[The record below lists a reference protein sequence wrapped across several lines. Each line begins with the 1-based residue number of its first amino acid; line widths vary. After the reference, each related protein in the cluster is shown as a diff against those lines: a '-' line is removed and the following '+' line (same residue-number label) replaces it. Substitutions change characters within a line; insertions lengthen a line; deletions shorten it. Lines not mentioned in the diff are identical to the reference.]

1 MRIYYTCL
9 LFYFS
14 LSLGLQGQIPSMD
27 NLDIK
32 EFTFFYKD
40 SIKNEVTFGNYEPTG
55 ILSTNDNSLIVST
68 QFSIFFPNQ
77 YKMPDQHEIVASKAY
92 TKEYFEEQKTY
103 RQKSHI
109 SSGSIF
115 KLNSQRKKIWET
127 FFKEKKVVRIKL
139 LSDSTILAVGEDVS
153 MNFFWMAKLDQE
165 GQILFEKQYKF
176 KRQPN
181 IENIETDSLNNVYLL
196 LSAERLNLISV
207 SKLYG
212 KRKIHFFTETENESD
227 LYLVKISYKGRMVW
241 KKAIDNRKN
250 YRTYGYDLLFFKK
263 NIYITSRYEGFEK
276 LKGVEN
282 IDEGRMLYRL
292 NRNGN
297 IIHKSQIDNKRLLLI
312 DKQLYLTTF
321 EHEDSLV
328 LYKLSKSLD
337 YLPFRTILLKD
348 MKKNWIQKALSGKE
362 FNYIVGTHHHNLG
375 CLLIELNKKNQAIGY
390 WKNSDNNLPSFVDA
404 ILTRDNS
411 VIIVAGEYS
420 KPNKEMNKSVH
431 SVKIYEIEKD

>member
-14 LSLGLQGQIPSMD
+14 FSLGLQGQIPSMD

-68 QFSIFFPNQ
+68 QFSISFPNQ
-77 YKMPDQHEIVASKAY
+77 YNTPDQHKIVASEAY
-92 TKEYFEEQKTY
+92 TKEYFEEQKIY
-103 RQKSHI
+103 EQKSHI

-127 FFKEKKVVRIKL
+127 FFKEKRVVRIKL

-153 MNFFWMAKLDQE
+153 MNFFWMAKLNQE
-165 GQILFEKQYKF
+165 GQILLEKQYKF
-176 KRQPN
+176 KRRPN

-196 LSAERLNLISV
+196 LSTERLKPVFIS
-207 SKLYG
+207 KIYG
-212 KRKIHFFTETENESD
+212 KRKLHFFKETENESD
-227 LYLVKISYKGRMVW
+227 LYLVKISSNGKIKW

-250 YRTYGYDLLFFKK
+250 YRAYGYDLLFFNKD
-263 NIYITSRYEGFEK
+263 IYITSQYEGFEK
-276 LKGVEN
+276 RKGVEN
-282 IDEGRMLYRL
+282 IDKGRILYRL

-297 IIHKSQIDNKRLLLI
+297 IIEKSQIENKRLLLI
-312 DKQLYLTTF
+312 DNQLYLTSF
-321 EHEDSLV
+321 EHKDSLV
-328 LYKLSKSLD
+328 IYKYVQNID
-337 YLPFRTILLKD
+337 LPFKTILLRD
-348 MKKNWIQKALSGKE
+348 IKKSWIEKALSGKE
-362 FNYIVGTHHHNLG
+362 FNYILGTHHNNLG
-375 CLLIELNKKNQAIGY
+375 CLLIELNKQSQAIGY
-390 WKNSDNNLPSFVDA
+390 WKNSENNFPSFVDA

-411 VIIVAGEYS
+411 VIIVAREYS
-420 KPNKEMNKSVH
+420 KLNKEMNKSVY